1 MSISPIP
8 FERLQPDFSEL
19 LNGHYSSSS
28 AYRALQPEFADAMDF
43 FCKQSFSNLML
54 VQAPF
59 FIEAQEW
66 LNDFFQPQP
75 KSITVY
81 SIDESRTRV
90 LQIDD
95 LDKLNPTDK
104 VMDPNPRSEIIVAE
118 HVDRET
124 LFGRCAPELVHGS
137 LTNSLERYRPGLI
150 WQANHGILVLPVA
163 HMLAQPSLWLE
174 VYQCLCTG
182 QFDWRFVQQ
191 WPDNLNLPN
200 APVQLKVLLWGNAQE
215 LDDIIETYPKLWI
228 KSACKCE
235 LKEEVPATLEYSQ
248 AWLEAFF
255 DQVQHHDEISADV
268 QNWLL
273 QQASKHSEHNHYL
286 ALDFY
291 ALKQLF
297 LFCKIHYGEIT
308 QDNLRQAYHQ
318 QQSYRSNECQWSRRS
333 YQDRQVK
340 IDLQGKEIGQINGLS
355 VLESPGLSHPFG
367 EPLRI
372 TATVHP
378 GDGDLADVE
387 RKAELAGNI
396 HAKSMMIIHGFL
408 TRQFARDGHLPI
420 SGTLVFEQSYHEI
433 DGDSASLA
441 GLITILSALSNLPVD
456 QSFATTGAIDQMG
469 NVLAVGGVNEKIDGF
484 YQVCQLLDPEHTH
497 SVIIPKANMLQLNL
511 SEEIIDAVQQSRLY
525 IYPVEHV
532 TQAIELLLCSP
543 IRSSLSGNELLELIE
558 QRSQTFYQLER
569 DDQIIHRWMRSLKQT
584 LKKLVG

>member
-1 MSISPIP
+1 MSVSPIP
-8 FERLQPDFSEL
+8 FERLQPDFREL
-19 LNGHYSSSS
+19 LNDYDSSSS

-54 VQAPF
+54 VQAPC
-59 FIEAQEW
+59 FIEAQTW

-75 KSITVY
+75 KPITVY
-81 SIDESRTRV
+81 SENENHTVIH
-90 LQIDD
+90 QIDD
-95 LDKLNPTDK
+95 ISKLNASDRA
-104 VMDPNPRSEIIVAE
+104 MDPISLSDIVIAE
-118 HVDRET
+118 HFDRET
-124 LFGRCAPELVHGS
+124 LFGHCTPELIHGS
-137 LTNSLERYRPGLI
+137 LTNSLTRYRPGLI

-163 HMLAQPSLWLE
+163 HLLAQPSLWLE
-174 VYQCLCTG
+174 VYQCQCGG

-191 WPDNLNLPN
+191 WPDNLNVPN
-200 APVQLKVLLWGNAQE
+200 APVQFKLILWGNAQE
-215 LDDIIETYPKLWI
+215 LDILIETYPQLWI
-228 KSACKCE
+228 KSSCKCE
-235 LKEEVPATLEYSQ
+235 LKEEIPATPESVH
-248 AWLEAFF
+248 AWLNAFC
-255 DQVQHHDEISADV
+255 DQVQYHHELSSDV

-273 QQASKHSEHNHYL
+273 QQASRHSEHHHFL

-291 ALKQLF
+291 ALKQIF
-297 LFCKIHYGEIT
+297 LFCKIHYGEVT
-308 QDNLRQAYHQ
+308 LANLRQAHHQ

-333 YQDRQVK
+333 YQDGQVK
-340 IDLQGKEIGQINGLS
+340 ISLQGKEVGQINGLS

-408 TRQFARDGHLPI
+408 TRQFAKEGHLPI

-441 GLITILSALSNLPVD
+441 GLISILSALSNLPVD

-469 NVLAVGGVNEKIDGF
+469 NVLAVGGINEKIDGF
-484 YQVCQLLDPEHTH
+484 YQVSQLLDPEHTH
-497 SVIIPKANMLQLNL
+497 AVIIPKANMLQLNL
-511 SEEIIDAVQQSRLY
+511 SEEIIAAVREHRLA

-543 IRSSLSGNELLELIE
+543 IRSSLSGNELLGIIE
-558 QRSQTFYQLER
+558 QRSQAFYQSER
-569 DDQIIHRWMRSLKQT
+569 DDQSILRWMRSLKQT
-584 LKKLVG
+584 LKKLFG